1 MKKMGEQQE
10 LFIKKVVFLLEKYL
24 FPKKKILYLVKG
36 FSGAIIFLIYEF
48 FSVFGGVANYKK
60 MLDDGFKQI
69 NSSEQLRS
77 QLEKFMDSPMFIAS
91 ILALIIYSL
100 IVGYLIMSFG
110 HLIVDIFRRKIFNE
124 FDSNKYF

>member
-1 MKKMGEQQE
+1 MKQMSEKPE
-10 LFIKKVVFLLEKYL
+10 LFIKKIGFLMDKYL

-48 FSVFGGVANYKK
+48 FTVFGGIANYKK

-69 NSSEQLRS
+69 RSSEQLRS
-77 QLEKFMDSPMFIAS
+77 QLEEFMNSPMFKAS

-100 IVGYLIMSFG
+100 MTGYLIMSFV
-110 HLIVDIFRRKIFNE
+110 HLIIDIFRRKVFNE
-124 FDSNKYF
+124 FDRNKPL